1 MRSFREK
8 SELNHFW
15 EEQNNKLLAYD
26 SFLKERGDILSQRLY
41 FKYKNNKT
49 TELDFSI
56 FDLPHLSIEYAATLT
71 LNGIIYPLSMKQ
83 YAKLSVLCSLTH
95 SGYDNIY
102 ATYRIIT
109 HLSYFLN
116 TQDCNSLTP
125 NNIEN
130 FHLSFL
136 TQRVKHEGVFPLL
149 APASYQSSYGNCN
162 FVNNRNQLQSLGV
175 VGLVDM
181 GLTKKKLEVTLDS
194 ACQAVMGITLQEYK
208 RGGSYNFLTLEL
220 GQYYVDFLRITHE
233 SDYLYTLVCCRAIS
247 TVSQLFKLESRKE
260 NSNSHVVKVFADTIR
275 GTFQQF
281 NGKYGT
287 NYLSRNIVN
296 CELENALFVEYQTHF
311 EKVKSLHIEN
321 ICDVCNDLGLEMR
334 FDSVEVIRILML
346 QKHYPFEAHK
356 TPSSVWSVYLTSLN
370 KTHVGFDRLSKITVD
385 DVYTLMSRTIKKQ
398 RLDKVAFLASLQKWS
413 NELIDTDRSVTYR
426 KMIGEFERISDSMT
440 SLMVAWL
447 GYRKSEFGFPLNAIH
462 VEQNL
467 DILDNSHVP
476 FRFKLKWIVPKT
488 NGKTK
493 VNREI
498 TSQCYQIAAQLN
510 QLFQPSIE
518 DPCLYK
524 TTGSQKKKQA
534 SNCSAQYIETRI
546 KSNWVRF
553 ITHYPPFI
561 EVNELERLSQ
571 REASSLSQNEQK
583 RFSSLIEIYD
593 LTSARSQ
600 HLLDTSK
607 VVRQDYKKLACTAFE
622 GNIQPKFKK
631 SLIEFHNT
639 GDISNTEHK
648 TIVDKYLSDET
659 KAWLLSDK
667 INLDVKSMA
676 DISSELIK
684 DVYYPTPHA
693 FRHIWAEAV
702 LTRYQGDVGAAIR
715 HQFCHMDES
724 FFMAYLRDKEAKDL
738 LKVARMKVL
747 NSIVDNLILD
757 NKHIGRKYLGGFARF
772 VGKAA
777 SVTKAVT
784 QSEML
789 ALREQIAGRVIS
801 ISSSHFSYCIP
812 REGAESR
819 AKCAEFGEI
828 NPHNA
833 KPSFCLDCTN
843 ALITEGHLRGI
854 WEVTQ
859 PFVKESLNEN
869 VMGFMIERHLPTLRS
884 AHKRI
889 QELRNEKNAHQVD
902 KILMFILKAIKS
914 IETKLSNENAPWM
927 MKN

>member
-1 MRSFREK
+1 MQRFQEN
-8 SELNHFW
+8 SELNYFW
-15 EEQNNKLLAYD
+15 EEQNNKLLAHD
-26 SFLKERGDILSQRLY
+26 GFLKERGDISSERLY
-41 FKYKNNKT
+41 FKHPNHGV

-56 FDLPHLSIEYAATLT
+56 FDLPHLRIDHTATLT
-71 LNGIIYPLSMKQ
+71 LNGKSYPLSMKQ
-83 YAKLSVLCSLTH
+83 YAKLSVLCSLTPR
-95 SGYDNIY
+95 SYSNAYG
-102 ATYRIIT
+102 TYRMMT

-125 NNIEN
+125 NNIEF
-130 FHLSFL
+130 FHLSYL
-136 TQRVKHEGVFPLL
+136 TQRVNHERAFPLL
-149 APASYQSSYGNCN
+149 APASYLSTYAHCN
-162 FVNNRNQLQSLGV
+162 FANNRNHLQSLGI
-175 VGLVDM
+175 VGLVEM
-181 GLTKKKLEVTLDS
+181 GLTKKKFEATLDS

-233 SDYLYTLVCCRAIS
+233 SDYLYTLVCRRAIS
-247 TVSQLFKLESRKE
+247 TVYQLFKLGSRKE
-260 NSNSHVVKVFADTIR
+260 TSNSHVAKVFADTIR
-275 GTFQQF
+275 GTFQQS
-281 NGKYGT
+281 NGQYGT

-296 CELENALFVEYQTHF
+296 CELEKALFVEYQTHF
-311 EKVKSLHIEN
+311 EKVKSLLIEN
-321 ICDVCNDLGLEMR
+321 ICDVANHLGLEMR

-346 QKHYPFEAHK
+346 QKYYPFEAHK
-356 TPSSVWSVYLTSLN
+356 TPSSVWSVYLSSLN
-370 KTHVGFDRLSKITVD
+370 KTHVDYDRLSKITVD
-385 DVYTLMSRTIKKQ
+385 DVYTLMSQTIQKQ
-398 RLDKVAFLASLQKWS
+398 TLDKVAFLASLQKWS
-413 NELIDTDRSVTYR
+413 NKLIDTNRSVTYR
-426 KMIGEFERISDSMT
+426 EMIGEFERISDSMT

-447 GYRKSEFGFPLNAIH
+447 GYRRNEFGFPLNAIH

-510 QLFQPSIE
+510 QLFQPPIE
-518 DPCLYK
+518 GPCLYK
-524 TTGSQKKKQA
+524 TTGSQKKKLT
-534 SNCSAQYIETRI
+534 SNYSGEYIETRI
-546 KSNWVRF
+546 RSNWAKFVM
-553 ITHYPPFI
+553 HYPPFLD
-561 EVNELERLSQ
+561 VNELERLSL
-571 REASSLSQNEQK
+571 REASSLSQHEQN
-583 RFSSLIEIYD
+583 RLSSLIEIYD
-593 LTSARSQ
+593 LTSARTQ
-600 HLLDTSK
+600 HLLNTSK

-622 GNIQPKFKK
+622 GTIQSKFKE
-631 SLIEFHNT
+631 SLMEFHNT
-639 GDISNTEHK
+639 GDISDPDHK
-648 TIVDKYLSDET
+648 IIVDKYLSAET

-667 INLDVKSMA
+667 MNLTLKSMI
-676 DISSELIK
+676 DISRELIK
-684 DVYYPTPHA
+684 DVCYPTPHA

-789 ALREQIAGRVIS
+789 ALREQITGRIIS

-869 VMGFMIERHLPTLRS
+869 VMGFMVERHLPTLRS

-902 KILMFILKAIKS
+902 KILVFIRKAIKS
-914 IETKLSNENAPWM
+914 IETKLSNENGQWM
-927 MKN
+927 TKS